1 MLEFNILLTSFFE
14 AKKYELDNKF
24 SVACWKPDWC
34 TYKDLEIL
42 FPLDING
49 LRIRLQ
55 NSNNS
60 IDEFIDALRES
71 YTDRWNEIE
80 QWLES
85 LDKKQQYILC
95 CWCPSS
101 SSSKEQIERDGKFF
115 CHTTLIG
122 KMIKIHRPDLIVK
135 LDYQRETKSIP
146 STIDWYKIQVE
157 KIISG
162 GQTGADEAGLIAA
175 KSLGL
180 QTGGWMP
187 AGFRTLEGRKH
198 EFKTIYNIQQ
208 HTSFS
213 YAPRTFLNV
222 KESDATVRFATNFDS
237 SGEKCTLKAITQY
250 DKPYFDVDINK
261 TLEPQKIQFI
271 SWLKCNSIKTLNV
284 AGNSEQTSPGITQTV
299 VDFLKSVLLYN
310 N

>member
-24 SVACWKPDWC
+24 SVACWKPEWC
-34 TYKDLEIL
+34 KYKELDFL

-49 LRIRLQ
+49 IRIRLG
-55 NSNNS
+55 NCNNFVDEY
-60 IDEFIDALRES
+60 IDVLREG
-71 YTDRWNEIE
+71 YFDRWEKIE
-80 QWLES
+80 TWLES
-85 LDKKQQYILC
+85 LDKNQQYVLC

-101 SSSKEQIERDGKFF
+101 SSSKEQIEHTGKFF

-135 LDYQRETKSIP
+135 LDYARETKSIP

-187 AGFRTLEGRKH
+187 ASFRTQEGRKH
-198 EFKTIYNIQQ
+198 EFKSLYGMQE
-208 HTSFS
+208 HSS
-213 YAPRTFLNV
+213 YYYPPRTFQNV
-222 KESDATVRFATNFDS
+222 KESDGTVRFATKFDS

-261 TLEPQKIQFI
+261 NLELQQKQFV
-271 SWLKCNSIKTLNV
+271 SWLKCNTIKTLNV
-284 AGNSEQTSPGITQTV
+284 AGNSEQTSPGISQV
-299 VDFLKSVLLYN
+299 VVTFLKSAL
-310 N
+310 